1 MDSAYPA
8 VSGALA
14 LETQLDIL
22 TNNVAN
28 MNTTGFKQSLPV
40 YSGWSN
46 NNQPGAGDA
55 PVAFSTFDQI
65 ITDFSQGGMQTTGA
79 PLDVAI
85 EGDGMFA
92 VQTPQGIR
100 YTRNGHFTL
109 DDQGQLLSSGGFPV
123 VGTGGPITIPEGR
136 ITIDHDGRV
145 SVLGVE
151 PNTPPQELDTLSV
164 LTVQDK
170 KNLIPVGGSLYQ
182 VADGAEVIPAGG
194 HFLQGM
200 LEGSNVNPM
209 KEMVAMIQVMRMY
222 EAAQK
227 SITAAD
233 EAATQASTQ
242 VGKVS

>member
-14 LETQLDIL
+14 LETQMDIL
-22 TNNVAN
+22 ANNVAN
-28 MNTTGFKQSLPV
+28 INTTGFKQSLPV

-55 PVAFSTFDQI
+55 PVAFETFDQI
-65 ITDFSQGGMQTTGA
+65 ITDFSQGGVQSTGA

-85 EGDGMFA
+85 EGDGLFA

-109 DDQGQLLSSGGFPV
+109 DEQEQLVTSEGFPV
-123 VGTGGPITIPEGR
+123 VGTGGPITIPEGKV
-136 ITIDHDGRV
+136 TIDHDGRI

-151 PNTPPQELDTLSV
+151 PNSPPQELDTLSV
-164 LTVQDK
+164 LTVADK
-170 KNLIPVGGSLYQ
+170 KNLRQTGGSLYE
-182 VADGAEVIPAGG
+182 VADGTEVTPGTG

-200 LEGSNVNPM
+200 LESSNVNPV
-209 KEMVAMIQVMRMY
+209 KEMVAMIQVQRMY

-233 EAATQASTQ
+233 EAANQASTQ
-242 VGKVS
+242 VGKVG